1 LRTGNGVAVAG
12 VVTAPTRKISKNLP
26 MKLLLR
32 WAISAFVIWVAAA
45 LIPGINV
52 TGGLWSYLWIALVFG
67 LVNAFIG
74 SIVKVLTIPITLITF
89 GLFMLVI
96 NTGMFAI
103 TAAWTDALT
112 ITSFWSALFGSLL
125 ISVVG
130 SLLRQ
135 VLRRTVSK

>member
-1 LRTGNGVAVAG
+1 MCNGNDVATVGVA
-12 VVTAPTRKISKNLP
+12 TAPTRKISNNHF
-26 MKLLLR
+26 MQLLLR

-45 LIPGINV
+45 LIPGIDV
-52 TGGLWSYLWIALVFG
+52 SGGLWSFLWIALIFG
-67 LVNAFIG
+67 FVNAFIG

-96 NTGMFAI
+96 NTGMFAL

-125 ISVVG
+125 ISVIG
-130 SLLRQ
+130 SPLRQ
-135 VLRRTVSK
+135 GLTRAVAR

>member
-1 LRTGNGVAVAG
+1 MNGVVTVG
-12 VVTAPTRKISKNLP
+12 VVTAPIRKISNNLLV
-26 MKLLLR
+26 KLLLR
-32 WAISAFVIWVAAA
+32 WAISAFVIWIAAA
-45 LIPGINV
+45 LIPGIGV
-52 TGGLWSYLWIALVFG
+52 SGGLWSYLWIALVFG

-74 SIVKVLTIPITLITF
+74 SILKVLTIPITLITF

-96 NTGMFAI
+96 NTAMFAL

-130 SLLRQ
+130 SILRQ
-135 VLRRTVSK
+135 LFARTITQ

>member
-1 LRTGNGVAVAG
+1 MGVA
-12 VVTAPTRKISKNLP
+12 TAPIQKISNNHF
-26 MKLLLR
+26 MQLLLR

-45 LIPGINV
+45 LIPGIDV
-52 TGGLWSYLWIALVFG
+52 SGGLWSFLWIALIFG
-67 LVNAFIG
+67 FVNAFIG

-96 NTGMFAI
+96 NTGMFAL
-103 TAAWTDALT
+103 TAVWTDALT

-125 ISVVG
+125 ISVIG

-135 VLRRTVSK
+135 GLTRAVAK